1 MYLRI
6 ILIRLAKNFRLG
18 FSMIF
23 AGFFTSGRK
32 KLMKNAL
39 VNLVNIS
46 KSFDNQMVLDD
57 LNLYIRENEFL
68 TLLGPSGCGKTTTL
82 RILGGFETPDKGQVI
97 FEGRDITNLPPNK
110 RNLNT
115 VFQKY
120 ALFPHMTIAENIA
133 FGLKISGKSKSYIN
147 DKIKYALK
155 LVNLDGFEN
164 RMPDSLSGG
173 QQQRIAIARAIVN
186 EPKLLLLDEPLG
198 ALDLKLRQDMQY
210 ELIRLKNELGIT
222 FIYVTH
228 DQEEALTMSDTIVVM
243 NQGYIQQI
251 GTPES
256 IYNEPENAFVADFIG
271 DSNIIG
277 ATMIRDRLVEILG
290 ARFDCVD
297 TGFGENKPVDVVI
310 RPEDVE
316 LVAPEEGIL
325 QGTLIHSI
333 FKGVHYEME
342 VMANGFE
349 WLVQSTKMVPV
360 GTKVGIRVDPF
371 NIQIMKKPESEDEE
385 AIGVN
390 E

>member
-1 MYLRI
+1 M
-6 ILIRLAKNFRLG
+6 
-18 FSMIF
+18 
-23 AGFFTSGRK
+23 K
-32 KLMKNAL
+32 KAL
-39 VNLVNIS
+39 VNLEHIS
-46 KSFDNQMVLDD
+46 KSYDGQMILDD

-82 RILGGFETPDKGQVI
+82 RILGGFETPDTGKVYFDGV
-97 FEGRDITNLPPNK
+97 DITNLQPNK
-110 RNLNT
+110 RQLNT

-120 ALFPHMTIAENIA
+120 ALFTHMNIAENIA
-133 FGLKISGKSKSYIN
+133 FGLKIKNKSKAYID

-155 LVNLDGFEN
+155 LVNLDGYEK

-251 GTPES
+251 GTPEM

-277 ATMIRDRLVEILG
+277 ATMIQDKLVEILG
-290 ARFDCVD
+290 ARFACVD
-297 TGFGENKPVDVVI
+297 EGFGTNKPVDVVI

-316 LVAPEEGIL
+316 LVEPSTGTI
-325 QGTLIHSI
+325 QGKVTHVI

-342 VMANGFE
+342 VMANGYE
-349 WLVQSTKMVPV
+349 WLVHSTKMFPV
-360 GTKVGIRVDPF
+360 GTDVGIYVDPF
-371 NIQIMKKPESEDEE
+371 NIQIMNKPESEDEE
-385 AIGVN
+385 AVGVN

>member
-1 MYLRI
+1 
-6 ILIRLAKNFRLG
+6 
-18 FSMIF
+18 
-23 AGFFTSGRK
+23 
-32 KLMKNAL
+32 MKNAL

-186 EPKLLLLDEPLG
+186 EPKVLLLDEPLG
-198 ALDLKLRQDMQY
+198 ALDLKLRQSMQY
-210 ELIRLKNELGIT
+210 ELIRLKEELGIT
-222 FIYVTH
+222 FVYVTH

-251 GTPES
+251 GTPEN

-271 DSNIIG
+271 HSNIIDG
-277 ATMIRDRLVEILG
+277 TMIKDELVEILG
-290 ARFDCVD
+290 ARWACVD
-297 TGFGENKPVDVVI
+297 KGFGNNKPVDVVI

-316 LVAPEEGIL
+316 LVDPSEGTL
-325 QGTLIHSI
+325 QGEVTSLI
-333 FKGVHYEME
+333 FKGVHYELD
-342 VMANGFE
+342 VMAGGYE
-349 WLVQSTKMVPV
+349 WLVHTTRFVPV
-360 GTKVGIRVDPF
+360 GTKVGIKVIPF
-371 NIQIMKKPESEDEE
+371 NIQIMHKPESSDEKAVE
-385 AIGVN
+385 IDA
-390 E
+390 

>member
-1 MYLRI
+1 
-6 ILIRLAKNFRLG
+6 
-18 FSMIF
+18 
-23 AGFFTSGRK
+23 
-32 KLMKNAL
+32 MKNAL

-243 NQGYIQQI
+243 DKGCIQQI
-251 GTPES
+251 GTPED
-256 IYNEPENAFVADFIG
+256 IYNEPKNAFVADFIG
-271 DSNIIG
+271 DSNIVDG
-277 ATMIRDRLVEILG
+277 VMHRDFLVSFSG
-290 ARFDCVD
+290 VDFPCVD
-297 TGFGENKPVDVVI
+297 RGFSREQSVQVVV
-310 RPEDVE
+310 RPEDIEVVSPVE
-316 LVAPEEGIL
+316 GQLVGVVNDV
-325 QGTLIHSI
+325 I
-333 FKGVHYEME
+333 FKGVHFEMHVE
-342 VMANGFE
+342 CEGRE
-349 WLVQSTKMVPV
+349 WLIHSTRACTPGETIGMRIGPNE
-360 GTKVGIRVDPF
+360 IH
-371 NIQIMKKPESEDEE
+371 IMARSE
-385 AIGVN
+385 G
-390 E
+390 

>member
-1 MYLRI
+1 
-6 ILIRLAKNFRLG
+6 
-18 FSMIF
+18 
-23 AGFFTSGRK
+23 
-32 KLMKNAL
+32 MKNAL

-222 FIYVTH
+222 FVYVTH
-228 DQEEALTMSDTIVVM
+228 DQAEAMSLSDKIIIMNGGVVEQM
-243 NQGYIQQI
+243 
-251 GTPES
+251 GTPQETYYS
-256 IYNEPENAFVADFIG
+256 PKSAFVADFIG
-271 DSNIIG
+271 EANFLEGVVEKHDVMKIVDVSVPVKTG
-277 ATMIRDRLVEILG
+277 DMAAGTACRLVLRPESVTLK
-290 ARFDCVD
+290 D
-297 TGFGENKPVDVVI
+297 TGILPCKVVYSCFMGSYQSYHVQVKDMLVKLEEYNPKNKRVYQVGEDAFLNF
-310 RPEDVE
+310 
-316 LVAPEEGIL
+316 EEGTVFPL
-325 QGTLIHSI
+325 
-333 FKGVHYEME
+333 
-342 VMANGFE
+342 
-349 WLVQSTKMVPV
+349 
-360 GTKVGIRVDPF
+360 
-371 NIQIMKKPESEDEE
+371 
-385 AIGVN
+385 
-390 E
+390 

>member
-1 MYLRI
+1 
-6 ILIRLAKNFRLG
+6 
-18 FSMIF
+18 
-23 AGFFTSGRK
+23 
-32 KLMKNAL
+32 MKNAL

-173 QQQRIAIARAIVN
+173 QQQRIAIARDDEAQTFAGSVG
-186 EPKLLLLDEPLG
+186 LLLGGDVL
-198 ALDLKLRQDMQY
+198 QC
-210 ELIRLKNELGIT
+210 ELCHQAVEEVFV
-222 FIYVTH
+222 FIV
-228 DQEEALTMSDTIVVM
+228 S
-243 NQGYIQQI
+243 
-251 GTPES
+251 
-256 IYNEPENAFVADFIG
+256 
-271 DSNIIG
+271 
-277 ATMIRDRLVEILG
+277 
-290 ARFDCVD
+290 
-297 TGFGENKPVDVVI
+297 KPVQ
-310 RPEDVE
+310 E
-316 LVAPEEGIL
+316 
-325 QGTLIHSI
+325 
-333 FKGVHYEME
+333 
-342 VMANGFE
+342 
-349 WLVQSTKMVPV
+349 
-360 GTKVGIRVDPF
+360 RV
-371 NIQIMKKPESEDEE
+371 
-385 AIGVN
+385 
-390 E
+390 